1 MNLNGYLWNAQDA
14 RVGWQMG
21 KEEEKKATQA
31 LEDGKET
38 FVCGKKK
45 RQKKEKETGWK
56 SLTLAFFLF

>member
-14 RVGWQMG
+14 RVGRQMG
-21 KEEEKKATQA
+21 KEEEKKATEA

-38 FVCGKKK
+38 FVCGKKRGK
-45 RQKKEKETGWK
+45 KKEKETGWK